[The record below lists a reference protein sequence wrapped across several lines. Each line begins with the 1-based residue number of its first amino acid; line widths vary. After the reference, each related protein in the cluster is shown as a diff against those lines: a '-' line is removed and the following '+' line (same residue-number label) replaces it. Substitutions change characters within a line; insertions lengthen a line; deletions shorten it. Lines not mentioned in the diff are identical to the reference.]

1 MTRVVQLE
9 ILGTNVLFR
18 ECLAAVLGME
28 ERYSVSVAN
37 GDLEAARRRL
47 ERAPPDLLLVDLSCS
62 RAAML
67 GTVRELASGTGLK
80 VLLVGADSSEEDAL
94 QCMESGARGYVPI
107 ASSLGDLRRSIETVL
122 AGEVAYSPE
131 ITPLMFSRLA
141 ELSTEHRRSARWDG
155 LALTAREL
163 EILHLIAQGLRN
175 KDLAEKLS
183 LSLHTIKNHVHHVLK
198 KLKAPSRTEAVRIAL
213 QHGWLKRRG

>member
-1 MTRVVQLE
+1 MTRVIHLE
-9 ILGTNVLFR
+9 ILGTHVLFR

-28 ERYSVSVAN
+28 ERYAVSVAD
-37 GDLEAARRRL
+37 GDLEALRRQL
-47 ERAPPDLLLVDLSCS
+47 ELEPPDLLLVDLSRS
-62 RAAML
+62 RDALL
-67 GTVRELASGTGLK
+67 GTVRELTSGTRVK

-141 ELSTEHRRSARWDG
+141 ELSTEHRRNARWDG

-163 EILHLIAQGLRN
+163 EILTLIAQGLRN
-175 KDLAEKLS
+175 KDLAERLS

-198 KLKAPSRTEAVRIAL
+198 KLKAPNRTEAVRIAM
-213 QHGWLKRRG
+213 QHGWLKRRN

>member
-1 MTRVVQLE
+1 VTRVVQLE

>member
-1 MTRVVQLE
+1 VSPVVHLE

-28 ERYSVSVAN
+28 ERYEVSVAH
-37 GDLEAARRRL
+37 GDLATARRQL
-47 ERAPPDLLLVDLSCS
+47 ELEPPDLLLVDLSRS
-62 RAAML
+62 RDAML
-67 GTVRELASGTGLK
+67 GAVRELTTNTPIP
-80 VLLVGADSSEEDAL
+80 VLLVGADSSEDDAL

-107 ASSLGDLRRSIETVL
+107 ASSLGDLRRSIATVL
-122 AGEVAYSPE
+122 AGEVAFSPE

-163 EILHLIAQGLRN
+163 EILTLIAQGLRN
-175 KDLAEKLS
+175 KDLAERLS

-198 KLKAPSRTEAVRIAL
+198 KLKAPNRAEAVRIAMR
-213 QHGWLKRRG
+213 HGWLKRRG